1 MTTPNL
7 DILNSNFINN
17 ALGGIFLSNG
27 RDILGNVNIQNSV
40 IRNSQKSGLQTTFA
54 SVENLSLINCSLSR
68 NTNGIKLST
77 FSGMVNIENT
87 TLSNSSNNA
96 LYAPPQGQK
105 TVYLRDSR
113 IIYNKGYS
121 IYVYGYRPQLS
132 FYVINSFFEQN
143 QDTTIYFETW
153 TANHEN
159 VYFRN
164 CTFLLNHGP
173 VINIKQTSHMSHW
186 EFVENKFI
194 ENDQPSVIRTTQY
207 THSRDMPEIYFMRN
221 AFLYNLCEDKGV
233 IDVTGG
239 TKRLIIDGNIFDGNY
254 GRSIFL
260 EETSY
265 SPLTVKNNIFYNNN
279 CSEKGVL
286 EVRAMDREIVVDNNV
301 FESNEGFFMV
311 LLNSAFSIEFQ
322 MANKHVNFGNNTF
335 VNNTNVP
342 SNSLACELSIS
353 GLIDYKNVSMHY
365 NKFNSLKFTKEVCV
379 FIFASSYS
387 SRLDM
392 SLNFWGHNDAN
403 AIRKRI
409 FDAES
414 NYEFAWGMISPF
426 LSDSG
431 NILHEKNQSGNFDK
445 DDSILGGRLTSTLRL
460 DVSHSPYKIL
470 SDLTVLPQISLII
483 DPGVE
488 MQFHSGVGV
497 LVLGSLLVN
506 GNESHPV
513 SFSLLKEDQSKM
525 SIPVRLFGGTFPWHG
540 KVELLHDRNW
550 IPLCSNGSASSEMNN
565 AKVVCKQL
573 GYKKPLNTSRR
584 LQGSMDVMPF
594 SIMSSC
600 HGNET
605 DISQCSLTFRNSTYN
620 CTHAMVFTCSGGLPW
635 GNIRFVRDE
644 ASPFDAA
651 VSQLQHMTINH
662 CGMKHGKDVAALEIF
677 QYVPK
682 VHSVQVLNCS
692 AGGSKLWFPEK
703 EMLFA
708 NVSFINT
715 GGIGVAIL
723 TTKKNFTLQRGKIIN
738 NKNGVLFGNPNGQWM
753 DGLTYGQ
760 VMLCTSDQVV
770 DLRDGDFFLYFRQ
783 PFITN
788 YNPTVKC
795 YKLVRAGDN
804 YGFALRLTVVKNV
817 DCITIKDPHRNTI
830 IHYSSRSRISLSK
843 RWLIPWNTIT
853 IFFKGWFSTSEVLI
867 HLERVE
873 NSGLYYSHC
882 LLQPL
887 SWFCNFL
894 DLDMIIIIIIIII
907 MVIIM
912 MIIIIIII
920 ITIIITITIRTMI
933 TITITCTIT
942 MTININD
949 NGNDNNNEKEKV
961 DKYQDLQSWTNVL
974 VNFCISGVFSNS
986 HMPYP
991 SPHSANNFG
1000 RVYPNFFSDFQL
1012 YIWWGEEEMQKKF
1025 EKDALFYEGT
1035 QKLQKI
1041 VKNAL
1046 QSQGLLSM
1054 ID

>member
-1 MTTPNL
+1 M
-7 DILNSNFINN
+7 
-17 ALGGIFLSNG
+17 SNG
-27 RDILGNVNIQNSV
+27 RDILGNVNIQHSV

-77 FSGMVNIENT
+77 FSGMVNIEKT

-132 FYVINSFFEQN
+132 FYAINSFFEQN

-173 VINIKQTSHMSHW
+173 VINIKQTSHISHW
-186 EFVENKFI
+186 EFVENKFM
-194 ENDQPSVIRTTQY
+194 ENGQPSVIRTTQY

-353 GLIDYKNVSMHY
+353 GLIDYKNFSIHY

-431 NILHEKNQSGNFDK
+431 NILHEKNQSGNFHK
-445 DDSILGGRLTSTLRL
+445 GDSVLGGRLKSTLRL
-460 DVSHSPYKIL
+460 DISHSPYKIL

-488 MQFHSGVGV
+488 MQFHSGVGI

-620 CTHAMVFTCSGGLPW
+620 CTHAMIFTCSGGLPW

-817 DCITIKDPHRNTI
+817 DYITIKDPHRNTI

-920 ITIIITITIRTMI
+920 IIITIIITITIRTMI

-1000 RVYPNFFSDFQL
+1000 RVYPNFFSQFQL

>member
-1 MTTPNL
+1 M
-7 DILNSNFINN
+7 
-17 ALGGIFLSNG
+17 SNG
-27 RDILGNVNIQNSV
+27 RDILGNVNIQHSV

-77 FSGMVNIENT
+77 FSGMVNIEKT

-132 FYVINSFFEQN
+132 FYAINSFFEQN

-173 VINIKQTSHMSHW
+173 VINIKQTSHISHW
-186 EFVENKFI
+186 EFVENKFM
-194 ENDQPSVIRTTQY
+194 ENGQPSVIRTTQY

-353 GLIDYKNVSMHY
+353 GLIDYKNFSIHY

-431 NILHEKNQSGNFDK
+431 NILHEKNQSGNFHK
-445 DDSILGGRLTSTLRL
+445 GDSVLGGRLKSTLRL
-460 DVSHSPYKIL
+460 DISHSPYKIL

-488 MQFHSGVGV
+488 MQFHSGVGM

-620 CTHAMVFTCSGGLPW
+620 CTHAMIFTCSGGLPW

-817 DCITIKDPHRNTI
+817 DYITIKDPHRNTI

-907 MVIIM
+907 IMVIIM
-912 MIIIIIII
+912 MIIIIIIIII

-1000 RVYPNFFSDFQL
+1000 RVYPNFFSQFQL

>member
-1 MTTPNL
+1 M
-7 DILNSNFINN
+7 
-17 ALGGIFLSNG
+17 SNG

-173 VINIKQTSHMSHW
+173 VINIKQTSHISHW

-194 ENDQPSVIRTTQY
+194 ENGQPSVIRTTQY

-353 GLIDYKNVSMHY
+353 GLIDYKNFSIHY

-431 NILHEKNQSGNFDK
+431 NILHEKNQSGNFHK
-445 DDSILGGRLTSTLRL
+445 GDSVLGGRLKSTLRL
-460 DVSHSPYKIL
+460 DISHSPYKIL

-488 MQFHSGVGV
+488 MQFHSGVGM

-817 DCITIKDPHRNTI
+817 DYITIKDPHRNTI

-907 MVIIM
+907 IMVIIM

-920 ITIIITITIRTMI
+920 ITIITITIRTMI

>member
-1 MTTPNL
+1 M
-7 DILNSNFINN
+7 
-17 ALGGIFLSNG
+17 SNG
-27 RDILGNVNIQNSV
+27 RDILGNVNIQHSV

-77 FSGMVNIENT
+77 FSGMVNIEKT

-132 FYVINSFFEQN
+132 FYAINSFFEQN

-173 VINIKQTSHMSHW
+173 VINIKQTSHISHW
-186 EFVENKFI
+186 EFVENKFM
-194 ENDQPSVIRTTQY
+194 ENGQPSVIRTTQY

-301 FESNEGFFMV
+301 FESNDGFFMV

-353 GLIDYKNVSMHY
+353 GLIDYKNFSIHY

-431 NILHEKNQSGNFDK
+431 NILHEKNQSGNFHK
-445 DDSILGGRLTSTLRL
+445 GDSVLGGRLKSTLRL
-460 DVSHSPYKIL
+460 DISHSPYKIL

-488 MQFHSGVGV
+488 MQFHSGVGM

-506 GNESHPV
+506 GNENHPV

-620 CTHAMVFTCSGGLPW
+620 CTHAMIFTCSGGLPW

-817 DCITIKDPHRNTI
+817 DYITIKDPHRNTI

-907 MVIIM
+907 IIMVIIM
-912 MIIIIIII
+912 MMIIIIIIIII

-1000 RVYPNFFSDFQL
+1000 RVYPNFFSEFQL

>member
-1 MTTPNL
+1 M

-17 ALGGIFLSNG
+17 ALGGIFLGNG
-27 RDILGNVNIQNSV
+27 RDILGNVNIQHSV

-54 SVENLSLINCSLSR
+54 SVENLSLINCSLTR

-77 FSGMVNIENT
+77 FSGMVNIEST

-132 FYVINSFFEQN
+132 FYAINSFFEQN

-153 TANHEN
+153 TANYEN

-173 VINIKQTSHMSHW
+173 VINIKQTSHISHW

-194 ENDQPSVIRTTQY
+194 ENGQPSVIRTTQY

-239 TKRLIIDGNIFDGNY
+239 TKGLIIDGNIFEGNY

-301 FESNEGFFMV
+301 FESNEGLFMV

-342 SNSLACELSIS
+342 SNINSLACELSMS
-353 GLIDYKNVSMHY
+353 GLIDYRNFSIHY

-445 DDSILGGRLTSTLRL
+445 GDSVLGGRLKSTLRL
-460 DVSHSPYKIL
+460 DISHSPYKIL
-470 SDLTVLPQISLII
+470 SDLTVLPQISLVI

-488 MQFHSGVGV
+488 MQFHSGVGM

-513 SFSLLKEDQSKM
+513 SFSLLKKDQSKM

-540 KVELLHDRNW
+540 KVELLHDGNW
-550 IPLCSNGSASSEMNN
+550 TPLCSNGSASSEMSN

-584 LQGSMDVMPF
+584 FQGSMDVMPF

-605 DISQCSLTFRNSTYN
+605 DISQCSLTFRNSTYDN

-651 VSQLQHMTINH
+651 VSQLQHMKINH
-662 CGMKHGKDVAALEIF
+662 CGMKHGKDVAALEIV

-692 AGGSKLWFPEK
+692 AGGSKVWFPEK
-703 EMLFA
+703 EILFA
-708 NVSFINT
+708 NASFINT
-715 GGIGVAIL
+715 GGIGAAIL
-723 TTKKNFTLQRGKIIN
+723 TTKKNFTLQRGRIIN
-738 NKNGVLFGNPNGQWM
+738 NKLGVLFGNPNGQWM
-753 DGLTYGQ
+753 DGVLYGQ
-760 VMLCTSDQVV
+760 VMLCASDQVV
-770 DLRDGDFFLYFRQ
+770 HLRDGDFFLYFRQ

-795 YKLVRAGDN
+795 NKLVRAGDN
-804 YGFALRLTVVKNV
+804 YGFALRLSAVKKV
-817 DCITIKDPHRNTI
+817 DYITIKDPHGNTI

-843 RWLIPWNTIT
+843 RWLIPRNTIT
-853 IFFKGWFSTSEVLI
+853 IFFKGWFSTSEVLV

-873 NSGLYYSHC
+873 NSGLYYSHY

-894 DLDMIIIIIIIII
+894 DLNIIIIIIIII
-907 MVIIM
+907 
-912 MIIIIIII
+912 I
-920 ITIIITITIRTMI
+920 ITTTTITTITIRPMI

-949 NGNDNNNEKEKV
+949 NDNDNDNNNEKEKV
-961 DKYQDLQSWTNVL
+961 DKYQDLQYWTKVL
-974 VNFCISGVFSNS
+974 GHLCISGAFPIHTCPTRPLTPETTLDACIQTFS
-986 HMPYP
+986 
-991 SPHSANNFG
+991 
-1000 RVYPNFFSDFQL
+1000 QL
-1012 YIWWGEEEMQKKF
+1012 YMWWGEEEMHEISKRMHCF
-1025 EKDALFYEGT
+1025 MREPRNYR
-1035 QKLQKI
+1035 KL
-1041 VKNAL
+1041 
-1046 QSQGLLSM
+1046 
-1054 ID
+1054 

>member
-173 VINIKQTSHMSHW
+173 VINIKQTSHISHW
-186 EFVENKFI
+186 EFVENKFM
-194 ENDQPSVIRTTQY
+194 ENGQPSVIRTTQY

-353 GLIDYKNVSMHY
+353 GLIDYKNFSIHY

-414 NYEFAWGMISPF
+414 NYEFAWGMICPF

-431 NILHEKNQSGNFDK
+431 NILHEKNQSGNFHK
-445 DDSILGGRLTSTLRL
+445 GDSVLGGRLKSTLRL
-460 DVSHSPYKIL
+460 DISHSPYKIL

-488 MQFHSGVGV
+488 MQFHSGVGM

-817 DCITIKDPHRNTI
+817 DYITIKDPHRNTI

-894 DLDMIIIIIIIII
+894 DLDMIII
-907 MVIIM
+907 
-912 MIIIIIII
+912 IIIIIII

>member
-1 MTTPNL
+1 M

-27 RDILGNVNIQNSV
+27 RDILGNVNIQHSV

-54 SVENLSLINCSLSR
+54 SVENLSLINCSLTR

-77 FSGMVNIENT
+77 FSGMVNIEST

-132 FYVINSFFEQN
+132 FYAINSFFEQN

-153 TANHEN
+153 TANYEN

-173 VINIKQTSHMSHW
+173 VINIKQSSHISHW

-194 ENDQPSVIRTTQY
+194 ENGQPSVIRTTQY

-239 TKRLIIDGNIFDGNY
+239 TKGLIIDGNIFEGNY

-265 SPLTVKNNIFYNNN
+265 SPLTVKNNIFYSNN

-301 FESNEGFFMV
+301 FESNEGLFMV

-342 SNSLACELSIS
+342 SNINSLACELSMS
-353 GLIDYKNVSMHY
+353 GLIDYRNFSIHY

-445 DDSILGGRLTSTLRL
+445 GDSVLGGRLKSTLRL
-460 DVSHSPYKIL
+460 DISHSPYKIL
-470 SDLTVLPQISLII
+470 SDLTVLPQISLVI

-488 MQFHSGVGV
+488 MQFHSGVGM

-513 SFSLLKEDQSKM
+513 SFSLLKKDQSKM

-540 KVELLHDRNW
+540 KVELLHDGNW
-550 IPLCSNGSASSEMNN
+550 TPLCSNGSASSEMSN

-584 LQGSMDVMPF
+584 FQGSLDVMPF

-605 DISQCSLTFRNSTYN
+605 DISQCSLTFRNSTYDN

-651 VSQLQHMTINH
+651 VSQLQHMKINH

-682 VHSVQVLNCS
+682 VHFVQVLNCS
-692 AGGSKLWFPEK
+692 AGGSKVWFPEK
-703 EMLFA
+703 EILFA
-708 NVSFINT
+708 NASFINT
-715 GGIGVAIL
+715 GGIGAAIL
-723 TTKKNFTLQRGKIIN
+723 TTKKNFTLQRGRIIN
-738 NKNGVLFGNPNGQWM
+738 NKLGVLFGNPNGQWM
-753 DGLTYGQ
+753 DGVLYGQ
-760 VMLCTSDQVV
+760 VMLCASDQVV
-770 DLRDGDFFLYFRQ
+770 HLRDGDFFLYFRQ
-783 PFITN
+783 PFFTN

-795 YKLVRAGDN
+795 NKLVRAGDN
-804 YGFALRLTVVKNV
+804 YGFALRLSAVKKV
-817 DCITIKDPHRNTI
+817 DYITIKDPHGNTI

-843 RWLIPWNTIT
+843 RWLIPRNTIT
-853 IFFKGWFSTSEVLI
+853 IFFKGWFSTSEVLV

-873 NSGLYYSHC
+873 NSGLYYSHY

-894 DLDMIIIIIIIII
+894 DLNIIIIIIIII
-907 MVIIM
+907 
-912 MIIIIIII
+912 
-920 ITIIITITIRTMI
+920 ITTTTITTITIRPMI

-949 NGNDNNNEKEKV
+949 NDNDNDNNNEKEKV
-961 DKYQDLQSWTNVL
+961 DKYQDLQSWTKVL
-974 VNFCISGVFSNS
+974 GHLCISGAFPIHTCPTRPLTPETTLDACIQTFS
-986 HMPYP
+986 
-991 SPHSANNFG
+991 
-1000 RVYPNFFSDFQL
+1000 QL
-1012 YIWWGEEEMQKKF
+1012 YMWWGEEEMHEISKRMHCF
-1025 EKDALFYEGT
+1025 MREPRNYR
-1035 QKLQKI
+1035 KL
-1041 VKNAL
+1041 
-1046 QSQGLLSM
+1046 
-1054 ID
+1054 

>member
-1 MTTPNL
+1 M
-7 DILNSNFINN
+7 
-17 ALGGIFLSNG
+17 SNG
-27 RDILGNVNIQNSV
+27 RDILGNVNIQHSV

-77 FSGMVNIENT
+77 FSGMVNIEKT

-132 FYVINSFFEQN
+132 FYAINSFFEQN

-173 VINIKQTSHMSHW
+173 VINIKQTSHISHW
-186 EFVENKFI
+186 EFVENKFM
-194 ENDQPSVIRTTQY
+194 ENGQPSVIRTTQY

-353 GLIDYKNVSMHY
+353 GLIDYKNFSIHY

-431 NILHEKNQSGNFDK
+431 NILHEKNQSGNFHK
-445 DDSILGGRLTSTLRL
+445 GDSVLGGRLKSTLRL
-460 DVSHSPYKIL
+460 DISHSPYKIL

-488 MQFHSGVGV
+488 MQFHSGVGM

-620 CTHAMVFTCSGGLPW
+620 CTHAMIFTCSGGLPW

-817 DCITIKDPHRNTI
+817 DYITIKDPHRNTI

-894 DLDMIIIIIIIII
+894 DLDMIIIIIIIITIIII

-912 MIIIIIII
+912 MIIIIIIIII

-1000 RVYPNFFSDFQL
+1000 RVYPNFFSQFQL

>member
-1 MTTPNL
+1 M
-7 DILNSNFINN
+7 
-17 ALGGIFLSNG
+17 SNG

-173 VINIKQTSHMSHW
+173 VINIKQTSHISHW
-186 EFVENKFI
+186 EFVENKFM
-194 ENDQPSVIRTTQY
+194 ENGQPSVIRTTQY

-353 GLIDYKNVSMHY
+353 GLIDYKNFSIHY

-431 NILHEKNQSGNFDK
+431 NILHEKNQSGNFHK
-445 DDSILGGRLTSTLRL
+445 GDSVLGGRLKSTLRL
-460 DVSHSPYKIL
+460 DISHSPYKIL

-488 MQFHSGVGV
+488 MQFHSGVGM

-817 DCITIKDPHRNTI
+817 DYITIKDPHRNTI

-907 MVIIM
+907 IMVIIM
-912 MIIIIIII
+912 MIIIIII

>member
-27 RDILGNVNIQNSV
+27 RDILGNVNIQHSV

-77 FSGMVNIENT
+77 FSGMVNIEKT

-132 FYVINSFFEQN
+132 FYAINSFFEQN

-173 VINIKQTSHMSHW
+173 VINIKQTSHISHW
-186 EFVENKFI
+186 EFVENKFM
-194 ENDQPSVIRTTQY
+194 ENGQPSVIRTTQY

-353 GLIDYKNVSMHY
+353 GLIDYKNFSIHY

-431 NILHEKNQSGNFDK
+431 NILHEKNQSGNFHK
-445 DDSILGGRLTSTLRL
+445 GDSVLGGRLKSTLRL
-460 DVSHSPYKIL
+460 DISHSPYKIL

-488 MQFHSGVGV
+488 MQFHSGVGM

-620 CTHAMVFTCSGGLPW
+620 CTHAMIFTCSGGLPW

-817 DCITIKDPHRNTI
+817 DYITIKDPHRNTI

-853 IFFKGWFSTSEVLI
+853 ILFKGWFSTSEVLL

-873 NSGLYYSHC
+873 DDGLCYSHC
-882 LLQPL
+882 LL
-887 SWFCNFL
+887 
-894 DLDMIIIIIIIII
+894 
-907 MVIIM
+907 
-912 MIIIIIII
+912 
-920 ITIIITITIRTMI
+920 
-933 TITITCTIT
+933 
-942 MTININD
+942 
-949 NGNDNNNEKEKV
+949 
-961 DKYQDLQSWTNVL
+961 
-974 VNFCISGVFSNS
+974 
-986 HMPYP
+986 
-991 SPHSANNFG
+991 
-1000 RVYPNFFSDFQL
+1000 
-1012 YIWWGEEEMQKKF
+1012 
-1025 EKDALFYEGT
+1025 
-1035 QKLQKI
+1035 
-1041 VKNAL
+1041 
-1046 QSQGLLSM
+1046 
-1054 ID
+1054 

>member
-1 MTTPNL
+1 M
-7 DILNSNFINN
+7 
-17 ALGGIFLSNG
+17 SNG
-27 RDILGNVNIQNSV
+27 RDILGNVNIQHSV

-77 FSGMVNIENT
+77 FSGMVNIEKT

-132 FYVINSFFEQN
+132 FYAINSFFEQN

-173 VINIKQTSHMSHW
+173 VINIKQTSHISHW
-186 EFVENKFI
+186 EFVENKFM
-194 ENDQPSVIRTTQY
+194 ENGQPSVIRTTQY

-353 GLIDYKNVSMHY
+353 GLIDYKNFSIHY

-409 FDAES
+409 FDTES

-431 NILHEKNQSGNFDK
+431 NILHEKNQSGNFHK
-445 DDSILGGRLTSTLRL
+445 GDSVLGGRLKSTLRL
-460 DVSHSPYKIL
+460 DISHSPYKIL

-488 MQFHSGVGV
+488 MQFHSGVGM

-540 KVELLHDRNW
+540 KVELLYDRNW

-620 CTHAMVFTCSGGLPW
+620 CTHAMIFTCSGGLPW

-817 DCITIKDPHRNTI
+817 DYITIKDPHRNTI

-907 MVIIM
+907 IIMVIIM
-912 MIIIIIII
+912 MIIIIIIII

-1000 RVYPNFFSDFQL
+1000 RVYPNFFSQFQL

>member
-1 MTTPNL
+1 MTAPNL
-7 DILNSNFINN
+7 DIFNSNFINN

-27 RDILGNVNIQNSV
+27 RDILGNVNIQHSV

-54 SVENLSLINCSLSR
+54 SVENLNLINCSFIR
-68 NTNGIKLST
+68 NINGIKLST

-87 TLSNSSNNA
+87 TVSNSSNNA
-96 LYAPPQGQK
+96 LYVPPQGQK
-105 TVYLRDSR
+105 TVYVRNSR
-113 IIYNKGYS
+113 ITYNKGFS
-121 IYVYGYRPQLS
+121 VYVYGYRPQLS
-132 FYVINSFFEQN
+132 FYAINSFFEQN

-153 TANHEN
+153 TANYEN

-164 CTFLLNHGP
+164 CTFLLNPGP
-173 VINIKQTSHMSHW
+173 VINIKQTSHISHW
-186 EFVENKFI
+186 EFVENKFM
-194 ENDQPSVIRTTQY
+194 ENGQPSVIRTTQY

-239 TKRLIIDGNIFDGNY
+239 TKGLIVDGNIFEGNY

-286 EVRAMDREIVVDNNV
+286 EVRAMDREIVVDSNV
-301 FESNEGFFMV
+301 FESNEGLFMV
-311 LLNSAFSIEFQ
+311 LLNSAYSIEFQ
-322 MANKHVNFGNNTF
+322 MANKDVNFGNNTF

-353 GLIDYKNVSMHY
+353 GLIDYRNFSIHY

-392 SLNFWGHNDAN
+392 SLNFWGHNDTN

-445 DDSILGGRLTSTLRL
+445 DDSILGGRLKSTLHL
-460 DVSHSPYKIL
+460 DISHSPYKIL

-488 MQFHSGVGV
+488 MQFHSGVGM

-600 HGNET
+600 HENET
-605 DISQCSLTFRNSTYN
+605 DISQCSLTFRNSTYDN
-620 CTHAMVFTCSGGLPW
+620 CTHAMVLTCSGGLPW

-651 VSQLQHMTINH
+651 ISQLQHMKIKH

-703 EMLFA
+703 EILFT
-708 NVSFINT
+708 NTSFINT
-715 GGIGVAIL
+715 GGVGAAIL
-723 TTKKNFTLQRGKIIN
+723 TTKKNFTMQRVRIIN
-738 NKNGVLFGNPNGQWM
+738 NQNGVLLGNQNGQWM
-753 DGLTYGQ
+753 DGLLNGQ
-760 VMLCTSDQVV
+760 FMLCASEQVV
-770 DLRDGDFFLYFRQ
+770 DLRDGDVFLYFRR
-783 PFITN
+783 PFVIN
-788 YNPTVKC
+788 YKPTVKC
-795 YKLVRAGDN
+795 KKLVRTRDN
-804 YGFALRLTVVKNV
+804 GGFALRLILVKNV
-817 DCITIKDPHRNTI
+817 DYINIKNPRRKTI
-830 IHYSSRSRISLSK
+830 IEYSSWSRISLSK
-843 RWLIPWNTIT
+843 RRLIPWSSIT
-853 IFFKGWFSTSEVLI
+853 IFFKGWLATSEVLL

-873 NSGLYYSHC
+873 DNGLYCSGY
-882 LLQPL
+882 LLLPL
-887 SWFCNFL
+887 S
-894 DLDMIIIIIIIII
+894 
-907 MVIIM
+907 
-912 MIIIIIII
+912 
-920 ITIIITITIRTMI
+920 
-933 TITITCTIT
+933 
-942 MTININD
+942 
-949 NGNDNNNEKEKV
+949 
-961 DKYQDLQSWTNVL
+961 
-974 VNFCISGVFSNS
+974 
-986 HMPYP
+986 
-991 SPHSANNFG
+991 
-1000 RVYPNFFSDFQL
+1000 
-1012 YIWWGEEEMQKKF
+1012 
-1025 EKDALFYEGT
+1025 
-1035 QKLQKI
+1035 
-1041 VKNAL
+1041 
-1046 QSQGLLSM
+1046 
-1054 ID
+1054 

>member
-1 MTTPNL
+1 M
-7 DILNSNFINN
+7 DILNSNFVNN

-27 RDILGNVNIQNSV
+27 RDILGNVNIQHSV

-54 SVENLSLINCSLSR
+54 SVENLSLINCSLTR

-77 FSGMVNIENT
+77 FSGMVNIEST

-132 FYVINSFFEQN
+132 FYAINSFFEEN

-153 TANHEN
+153 TANYEN

-173 VINIKQTSHMSHW
+173 VINIKQTSHISHW

-194 ENDQPSVIRTTQY
+194 KNGQPSVIRTTQY

-221 AFLYNLCEDKGV
+221 AFLYNLCEHKGV

-239 TKRLIIDGNIFDGNY
+239 TKGFIVDGNIFEGNY

-301 FESNEGFFMV
+301 FESNEGLFMV

-342 SNSLACELSIS
+342 SNLNSLACELSMS
-353 GLIDYKNVSMHY
+353 GLIDYRNFSIHY

-445 DDSILGGRLTSTLRL
+445 GDSVLGGRLKSTLRL
-460 DVSHSPYKIL
+460 DISHSPYKIL

-488 MQFHSGVGV
+488 MQFLSGVGM

-513 SFSLLKEDQSKM
+513 SFSLLKKDQSKM

-540 KVELLHDRNW
+540 KVELLHDGNW
-550 IPLCSNGSASSEMNN
+550 TPLCSNGSASSEMSN

-584 LQGSMDVMPF
+584 FQGSMDVMPF

-605 DISQCSLTFRNSTYN
+605 DISQCSLTFRNSTYDN

-651 VSQLQHMTINH
+651 VSQLQHMKINH

-692 AGGSKLWFPEK
+692 AGGSKVWFPEK
-703 EMLFA
+703 EILFGNA
-708 NVSFINT
+708 SFINT
-715 GGIGVAIL
+715 GGIGAAIL
-723 TTKKNFTLQRGKIIN
+723 TTKKNFTLQRGRIIN
-738 NKNGVLFGNPNGQWM
+738 NKLGVLFGNPNGQWM
-753 DGLTYGQ
+753 DGVLYGQ
-760 VMLCTSDQVV
+760 VMLCASDQVV
-770 DLRDGDFFLYFRQ
+770 HLRDGDFFLYFRQ
-783 PFITN
+783 PFITK

-795 YKLVRAGDN
+795 NKLVRAGDN
-804 YGFALRLTVVKNV
+804 YGFALRLSAVKNV
-817 DCITIKDPHRNTI
+817 DYITIKDPHGNTI

-843 RWLIPWNTIT
+843 RWLIPRNTIT
-853 IFFKGWFSTSEVLI
+853 IFFKGWFSTSEVLV

-873 NSGLYYSHC
+873 NSGLYYSHY

-887 SWFCNFL
+887 PWFCNFL
-894 DLDMIIIIIIIII
+894 DLN
-907 MVIIM
+907 
-912 MIIIIIII
+912 IIIIIII
-920 ITIIITITIRTMI
+920 ITTTTITTITIRPMI

-949 NGNDNNNEKEKV
+949 NDNDNDNNNEKEKV
-961 DKYQDLQSWTNVL
+961 DKYQNLQSWTKVL
-974 VNFCISGVFSNS
+974 GHLCISGAFPI
-986 HMPYP
+986 HMLYP
-991 SPHSANNFG
+991 SPHSANNVG
-1000 RVYPNFFSDFQL
+1000 RVYPNFFSTL
-1012 YIWWGEEEMQKKF
+1012 YMVGGGR
-1025 EKDALFYEGT
+1025 DA
-1035 QKLQKI
+1035 
-1041 VKNAL
+1041 
-1046 QSQGLLSM
+1046 
-1054 ID
+1054 

>member
-1 MTTPNL
+1 M
-7 DILNSNFINN
+7 
-17 ALGGIFLSNG
+17 SNG

-173 VINIKQTSHMSHW
+173 VINIKQTSHISHW
-186 EFVENKFI
+186 EFVENKFM
-194 ENDQPSVIRTTQY
+194 ENGQPSVIRTTQY

-353 GLIDYKNVSMHY
+353 GLIDYKNFSIHY

-431 NILHEKNQSGNFDK
+431 NILHEKNQSGNFHK
-445 DDSILGGRLTSTLRL
+445 GDSVLGGRLKSTLRL
-460 DVSHSPYKIL
+460 DISHSPYKIL

-600 HGNET
+600 HENES
-605 DISQCSLTFRNSTYN
+605 DISQCSLTFQNRSYDN
-620 CTHAMVFTCSGGLPW
+620 CTHAMVLTCSGGLPW

-817 DCITIKDPHRNTI
+817 DYITIKDPHRNTI

>member
-1 MTTPNL
+1 M
-7 DILNSNFINN
+7 
-17 ALGGIFLSNG
+17 SNG
-27 RDILGNVNIQNSV
+27 RDILGNVNIQHSV

-77 FSGMVNIENT
+77 FSGMVNIEKT

-132 FYVINSFFEQN
+132 FYAINSFFEQN

-173 VINIKQTSHMSHW
+173 VINIKQTSHISHW
-186 EFVENKFI
+186 EFVENKFM
-194 ENDQPSVIRTTQY
+194 ENGQPSVIRTTQY

-353 GLIDYKNVSMHY
+353 GLIDYKNFSIHY

-409 FDAES
+409 FDAAS

-431 NILHEKNQSGNFDK
+431 NILHEKNQSGNFHK
-445 DDSILGGRLTSTLRL
+445 GDSVLGGRLKSTLRL
-460 DVSHSPYKIL
+460 DISHSPYKIL

-488 MQFHSGVGV
+488 MQFHSGVGM

-620 CTHAMVFTCSGGLPW
+620 CTHAMIFTCSGGLPW

-817 DCITIKDPHRNTI
+817 DYITIKDPHRNTI

-907 MVIIM
+907 IMVIIM
-912 MIIIIIII
+912 MIIIIIIIII

-1000 RVYPNFFSDFQL
+1000 RVYPNFFSQFQL

>member
-1 MTTPNL
+1 M
-7 DILNSNFINN
+7 
-17 ALGGIFLSNG
+17 SNG
-27 RDILGNVNIQNSV
+27 RDILGNVNIQHSV

-77 FSGMVNIENT
+77 FSGMVNIEKT

-132 FYVINSFFEQN
+132 FYAINSFFEQN

-173 VINIKQTSHMSHW
+173 VINIKQTSHISHW
-186 EFVENKFI
+186 EFVENKFM
-194 ENDQPSVIRTTQY
+194 ENGQPSVIRTTQY

-353 GLIDYKNVSMHY
+353 GLIDYKNFSIHY

-431 NILHEKNQSGNFDK
+431 NILHEKNQSGNFHK
-445 DDSILGGRLTSTLRL
+445 GDSVLGGRLKSTLRL
-460 DVSHSPYKIL
+460 DISHSPYKIL

-488 MQFHSGVGV
+488 MQFHSGVGM

-600 HGNET
+600 HENES
-605 DISQCSLTFRNSTYN
+605 DISQCSLTFQNRSYDN
-620 CTHAMVFTCSGGLPW
+620 CTHAMVLTCSGGLPW

-817 DCITIKDPHRNTI
+817 DYITIKDPHRNTI

-907 MVIIM
+907 IMVIIM
-912 MIIIIIII
+912 MIIIIIIIIII

-1000 RVYPNFFSDFQL
+1000 RVYPNFFSQFQL

>member
-1 MTTPNL
+1 M
-7 DILNSNFINN
+7 
-17 ALGGIFLSNG
+17 SNG

-132 FYVINSFFEQN
+132 FYAINSFFEQN

-173 VINIKQTSHMSHW
+173 VINIKQTSHISHW
-186 EFVENKFI
+186 EFVENKFM
-194 ENDQPSVIRTTQY
+194 ENGQPSVIRTTQY

-239 TKRLIIDGNIFDGNY
+239 TKRLIIDGNIFAGNY

-353 GLIDYKNVSMHY
+353 GLIDYKNFSIHY

-445 DDSILGGRLTSTLRL
+445 GDSVLGGRLKSTLRL
-460 DVSHSPYKIL
+460 DISHSPYKIL

-488 MQFHSGVGV
+488 MQFHSGVGM

-573 GYKKPLNTSRR
+573 GYKKPLDTSRR

-738 NKNGVLFGNPNGQWM
+738 NKNGVLFGNPNGQRM

-770 DLRDGDFFLYFRQ
+770 DLRDGDFFLHFRQ

-817 DCITIKDPHRNTI
+817 DYITIKDPHRNTI

-920 ITIIITITIRTMI
+920 IITIIITITIRTMI

-1000 RVYPNFFSDFQL
+1000 RVYPNFFSEFQL

>member
-1 MTTPNL
+1 M
-7 DILNSNFINN
+7 
-17 ALGGIFLSNG
+17 SNG

-113 IIYNKGYS
+113 IIYNRGYS

-173 VINIKQTSHMSHW
+173 VINIKQTSHISHW
-186 EFVENKFI
+186 EFVENKFM
-194 ENDQPSVIRTTQY
+194 ENGQPSVIRSTQY

-353 GLIDYKNVSMHY
+353 GLIDYKNFSIHY

-431 NILHEKNQSGNFDK
+431 NILHEKNQSGNIHK
-445 DDSILGGRLTSTLRL
+445 GDSVLGGRLKSTLRL
-460 DVSHSPYKIL
+460 DISHSPYKIL

-488 MQFHSGVGV
+488 MQFHSGVGM

-677 QYVPK
+677 QYIPK

-817 DCITIKDPHRNTI
+817 DYITIKDPHRNTI

-894 DLDMIIIIIIIII
+894 DLDMIIIIIIIIII

>member
-1 MTTPNL
+1 M
-7 DILNSNFINN
+7 
-17 ALGGIFLSNG
+17 SNG

-173 VINIKQTSHMSHW
+173 VINIKQTSHISHW
-186 EFVENKFI
+186 EFVENKFM
-194 ENDQPSVIRTTQY
+194 ENGQPSVIRTTQY

-353 GLIDYKNVSMHY
+353 GLIDYKNFSIHY

-431 NILHEKNQSGNFDK
+431 NILHEKNQSGNFHK
-445 DDSILGGRLTSTLRL
+445 GDSVLGGRLKSTLRL
-460 DVSHSPYKIL
+460 DISHSPYKIL

-488 MQFHSGVGV
+488 MQFHSGVGM

-635 GNIRFVRDE
+635 GNIRFVLDE

-817 DCITIKDPHRNTI
+817 DYITIKDPHRNTI

>member
-1 MTTPNL
+1 M
-7 DILNSNFINN
+7 
-17 ALGGIFLSNG
+17 SNG

-173 VINIKQTSHMSHW
+173 VINIKQTSHISHW
-186 EFVENKFI
+186 EFVENKFM
-194 ENDQPSVIRTTQY
+194 ENGQPSVIRTTQY

-353 GLIDYKNVSMHY
+353 GLIDYKNFSIHY

-431 NILHEKNQSGNFDK
+431 NILHEKNQSGNFHK
-445 DDSILGGRLTSTLRL
+445 GDSVLGGRLKSTLRL
-460 DVSHSPYKIL
+460 DISHSPYKIL

-907 MVIIM
+907 IMVIIM